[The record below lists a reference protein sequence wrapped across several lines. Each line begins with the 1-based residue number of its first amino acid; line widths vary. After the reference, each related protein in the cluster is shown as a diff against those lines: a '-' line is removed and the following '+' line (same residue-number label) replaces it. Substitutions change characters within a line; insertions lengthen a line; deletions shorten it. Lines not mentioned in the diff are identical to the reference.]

1 MQRYYISALT
11 AFLIWGFMPLAL
23 RTLQTYPLGMV
34 LYFRILVSVLLLILG
49 GFFVLTKQWQ
59 SSYKQFKQSTISEKR
74 KIIGL
79 TMLSG
84 VLLIVN
90 WVSFMYVVNY
100 VDTQT
105 GAFAYTLCPILT
117 SILGFLILKEKL
129 AQHQWFAIGLCVISC
144 GLMATGTLA
153 NFLMSFFIGLTYAFY
168 LVLQRFLKDYDKIV
182 LLTLQL
188 FMAAICILPFYT
200 FLKQESHANLIQIG
214 LDLNFFISIAII
226 GLFFTVIPLF
236 LNLYALKAL
245 TSGTV
250 GVFMYLNPLTGMIL
264 AFFYFNEV
272 TTNMQLF
279 AYILIAIAI
288 IVYNLPKK
296 LLSLKQN

>member
-11 AFLIWGFMPLAL
+11 AFLIWGFMPLVV

-34 LYFRILVSVLLLILG
+34 LYFRIIISVLLLILG
-49 GFFVLTKQWQ
+49 GFVILSKQWQ
-59 SSYKQFKQSTISEKR
+59 TSYAQFKQNTVSEKR
-74 KIIGL
+74 KVIGL

-84 VLLIVN
+84 VLLIIN

-129 AQHQWFAIGLCVISC
+129 AQHQWLAIGLCVISC

-188 FMAAICILPFYT
+188 FMAAICILPFYS
-200 FLKQESHANLIQIG
+200 LLAKQSQVQVA
-214 LDLNFFISIAII
+214 LDTNFFILIAVI

-264 AFFYFNEV
+264 AFFYFDEV
-272 TTNMQLF
+272 TTQMQVF

-296 LLSLKQN
+296 LITK